1 MQFKAV
7 TVSTL
12 VLGITLLPTTLA
24 GHFPCVSG
32 YNHNRGDDC
41 AKDAYY
47 GCSHNAKHLVSYLY
61 LVFLNDAIYITKSL
75 SLPHDGRLANTNF
88 SYFAKT
94 ANGREST
101 RAAPCVLGIKSF
113 VGAIS

>member
-7 TVSTL
+7 IVSTL
-12 VLGITLLPTTLA
+12 VLGITLLPTALA

-32 YNHNRGDDC
+32 YNHNRGDNC

-61 LVFLNDAIYITKSL
+61 LAFLNDAIYISESL
-75 SLPHDGRLANTNF
+75 YLPHD
-88 SYFAKT
+88 
-94 ANGREST
+94 
-101 RAAPCVLGIKSF
+101 
-113 VGAIS
+113 